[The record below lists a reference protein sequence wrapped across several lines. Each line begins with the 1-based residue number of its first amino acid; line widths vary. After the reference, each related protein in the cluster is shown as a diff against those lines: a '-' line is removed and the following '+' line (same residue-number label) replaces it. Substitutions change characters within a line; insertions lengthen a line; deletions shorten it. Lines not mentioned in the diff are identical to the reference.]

1 MDDPNFLRQYTKLLS
16 TLVNWKLILITV
28 PVKTK
33 EQTLSTNLA
42 VLPSLM
48 EVKRK

>member
-16 TLVNWKLILITV
+16 TLVNWKLILIAV
-28 PVKTK
+28 PVK